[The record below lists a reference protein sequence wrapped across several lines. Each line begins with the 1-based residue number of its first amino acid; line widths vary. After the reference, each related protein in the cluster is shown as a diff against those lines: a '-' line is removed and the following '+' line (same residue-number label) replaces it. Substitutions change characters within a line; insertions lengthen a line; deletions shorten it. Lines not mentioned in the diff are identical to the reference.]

1 MQNHEGFDVISNH
14 FTSFVPFFALLDTF
28 ALFVAVTIFFI
39 IVLLHVLGQSNV
51 YISYAFF
58 WPVVLV
64 LHTYYGNT
72 GCRVFKRGVQN

>member
-28 ALFVAVTIFFI
+28 ALFVAVTYYFFFV

-51 YISYAFF
+51 YLSYAFF
-58 WPVVLV
+58 GL
-64 LHTYYGNT
+64 L
-72 GCRVFKRGVQN
+72 C